1 MTLNEIAY
9 NLLNL
14 VRGGNSHHD
23 ESISLEQLKFN
34 ILHYRAMFIRRDY
47 AQNGFTSRHIEQ
59 DLGCVKLIK
68 TDGSQCCDVE
78 LECDVYKTELPLPK
92 TVRFNFSE
100 AITYVGSVSGLDTIA
115 FVNSNTVKWLQYD
128 KYTKT
133 KMKAFMID
141 EHMYIYNAE
150 GLENINI
157 RGVFENPRDVSRF
170 GDCAGAGDCYTGDET
185 ADFPIPMDMIQRIN
199 QGILSGEL
207 KVIAGT
213 VSDTEND
220 RMQDPES
227 RFGTGQ
233 PQQQQG

>member
-47 AQNGFTSRHIEQ
+47 AKNGFTSRHIEQ
-59 DLGCVKLIK
+59 DLGCVALEKV
-68 TDGSQCCDVE
+68 DGSQCCGVD
-78 LECDVYKTELPLPK
+78 LGCDVYKTKLPIPK

-115 FVNSNTVKWLQYD
+115 LVNSNTVKWLKHD
-128 KYTKT
+128 KYTKN

-141 EHMYIYNAE
+141 EFMYIYNAE

-170 GDCAGAGDCYTGDET
+170 GDCGSTYCYSGDET

-199 QGILSGEL
+199 QGILAGEL

-213 VSDTEND
+213 VSDLEND
-220 RMQDPES
+220 RMQDPGS
-227 RFGTGQ
+227 RFGSGV
-233 PQQQQG
+233 PQQQG